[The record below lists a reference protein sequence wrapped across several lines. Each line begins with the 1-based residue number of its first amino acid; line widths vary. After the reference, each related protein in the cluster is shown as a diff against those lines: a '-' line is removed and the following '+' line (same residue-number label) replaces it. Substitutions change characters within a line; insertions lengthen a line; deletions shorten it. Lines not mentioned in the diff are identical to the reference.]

1 MNAKLFCM
9 IGVGKYIIL
18 NNIMLVVKIIKG
30 GSALLVIVLTKALAE
45 KDEHDLKTVKCFQL

>member
-18 NNIMLVVKIIKG
+18 NNIMLVKIIKG

>member
-1 MNAKLFCM
+1 M